1 MNELSKSLIEDSA
14 FAPPRVIL
22 EALPE
27 TVAHEKPSTGKASA
41 PHSIYD
47 EVWHMAY
54 WQNISLDWVEGRP
67 TSYPEHASEGFP
79 QSTTE
84 SDTTESW
91 QALRERF
98 LSGTQSAA
106 AIANDIDRLEVTVLC
121 PNTENPQRSMTV
133 REQLESLAAHNSY
146 HLGRVV
152 LLRQLLNAWPPPAG
166 GFTW

>member
-1 MNELSKSLIEDSA
+1 MNELSKSLIGDSA
-14 FAPPRVIL
+14 FVPPKNIL

-27 TVAHEKPSTGKASA
+27 TVAHEKPSAGKASA
-41 PHSIYD
+41 PHSIYA

-54 WQNISLDWVEGRP
+54 WQNISLDWVEGRA

-79 QSTTE
+79 
-84 SDTTESW
+84 SDIAESW

-98 LSGTQSAA
+98 LAGTQNAA
-106 AIANDIDRLEVTVLC
+106 AIANDIDRLEVSVLC